1 MGRLLR
7 RTVPRPTVARLSVVV
22 PVHNDESYLAECLD
36 SILGQDFSALD
47 IVIVD
52 DGSTDGSAQIAKRY
66 AREHPKVSLVQ
77 TANQG
82 LGAARN
88 TGAQLATG
96 ELLAFVDSDDRLPS
110 HAHSLLVSTLD
121 GSGSDFV
128 VGSVLRLTHTGTTE
142 LPWLRPLHAQRRLG
156 ITAADFPP
164 ILRNVFAWNKVFRR
178 SFWDS
183 AGLTFPEGVMY
194 EDQVAITEAY
204 LRASSFDIVRRP
216 VYHWRRREGGDSI
229 TQRRDEQRALE
240 DRLVTK
246 AMTAA
251 VVRRLGSPEVQD
263 HCLRHALVG
272 DLPLFWRHLPT
283 SDDRYW
289 QTLHHGLRSLLDGA
303 PPVEESGL
311 RVAQRLVGWLILQGR
326 RADAETVL
334 AAAASHPDGV
344 PRQLRD
350 GHVVALLPFIDEAD
364 SGIPARLYRLGEHEL
379 R

>member
-1 MGRLLR
+1 
-7 RTVPRPTVARLSVVV
+7 
-22 PVHNDESYLAECLD
+22 
-36 SILGQDFSALD
+36 
-47 IVIVD
+47 
-52 DGSTDGSAQIAKRY
+52 
-66 AREHPKVSLVQ
+66 
-77 TANQG
+77 
-82 LGAARN
+82 
-88 TGAQLATG
+88 
-96 ELLAFVDSDDRLPS
+96 
-110 HAHSLLVSTLD
+110 LLVSTLD

-142 LPWLRPLHAQRRLG
+142 PPWLRPLHAQRRLG
-156 ITAADFPP
+156 ITVADFPP

-183 AGLTFPEGVMY
+183 AGLAFPEGVMY

-216 VYHWRRREGGDSI
+216 VYHWRLRKGGDSI

-263 HCLRHALVG
+263 HWLRHALAG

-334 AAAASHPDGV
+334 AATASHRDGV

-350 GHVVALLPFIDEAD
+350 GHVVASLPFLDEPD
-364 SGIPARLYRLGEHEL
+364 SGIPARLYRLGEHEQRGEQRVEFTPGRSVTTSQHAFRHYL
-379 R
+379 PT